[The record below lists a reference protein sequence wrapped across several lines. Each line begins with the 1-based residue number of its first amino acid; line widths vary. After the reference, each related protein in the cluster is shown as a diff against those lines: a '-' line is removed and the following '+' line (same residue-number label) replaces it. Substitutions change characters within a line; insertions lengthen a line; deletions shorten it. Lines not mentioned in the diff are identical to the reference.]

1 MCQDRG
7 RTQFFMITAAN
18 VVKEMKYYADNPR
31 NRTFNLF
38 RARQLPDI
46 GSECAVDAVNV
57 IQDLIASGFV
67 E

>member
-7 RTQFFMITAAN
+7 RTRFFMITAAN

-31 NRTFNLF
+31 NRTSN
-38 RARQLPDI
+38 PDI